1 MLSKTIPVNQP
12 TVNMT
17 KELNFAQV
25 IIEPNGR
32 PPYYGELKSCRQKI
46 YLIFQGHLKGGRDA
60 CQGDSGGPLVCI
72 NDNNEP
78 ILYGA
83 VSWGG
88 ACAAPN
94 QPGLYTR
101 INRN

>member
-1 MLSKTIPVNQP
+1 MSTYSQTTFL
-12 TVNMT
+12 
-17 KELNFAQV
+17 
-25 IIEPNGR
+25 
-32 PPYYGELKSCRQKI
+32 
-46 YLIFQGHLKGGRDA
+46 GHLKGGRDA

-72 NDNNEP
+72 NDANEP

-88 ACAAPN
+88 ACAMPD

-101 INRN
+101 INRNDFTVFLNKRFLFDRVKNHQKLLRLDIYSNTGHSQT

>member
-1 MLSKTIPVNQP
+1 MILYHCNNRFS
-12 TVNMT
+12 
-17 KELNFAQV
+17 
-25 IIEPNGR
+25 
-32 PPYYGELKSCRQKI
+32 
-46 YLIFQGHLKGGRDA
+46 GHLKGGRDA

-72 NDNNEP
+72 NEANEP

-88 ACAAPN
+88 ACAMPD

-101 INRN
+101 INRNDFAFYQLYAAMSLDNFAATFSVTTHQFTQ

>member
-1 MLSKTIPVNQP
+1 M
-12 TVNMT
+12 
-17 KELNFAQV
+17 
-25 IIEPNGR
+25 
-32 PPYYGELKSCRQKI
+32 
-46 YLIFQGHLKGGRDA
+46 KGGRDA

-72 NDNNEP
+72 NDANEP

-88 ACAAPN
+88 ACAMPD

-101 INRN
+101 INRNDLTASEQNILIRSRKKSSKAITTGYIL

>member
-1 MLSKTIPVNQP
+1 M
-12 TVNMT
+12 
-17 KELNFAQV
+17 
-25 IIEPNGR
+25 
-32 PPYYGELKSCRQKI
+32 
-46 YLIFQGHLKGGRDA
+46 KGGRDA

-72 NDNNEP
+72 NDANEP

-88 ACAAPN
+88 ECAAAN

-101 INRN
+101 INRNNLHLRGFGNVDDVLQRLLIDVCFKDF